1 MAGRIFR
8 VIFPACGGEKEKRA
22 ISVTWAAVKKGRVF
36 ASGLGD
42 SDFARGGRMAIDPV
56 CGMRVEEKKAE
67 LQTQFAGKK
76 YFFCSEECRKEFES
90 EPDEYIIAT
99 AA

>member
-1 MAGRIFR
+1 
-8 VIFPACGGEKEKRA
+8 
-22 ISVTWAAVKKGRVF
+22 
-36 ASGLGD
+36 
-42 SDFARGGRMAIDPV
+42 MAIDPV
-56 CGMRVEEKKAE
+56 CGMQVNENNRE

-90 EPDEYIIAT
+90 EPDEYIIAS